1 MNKVIL
7 MGRLTDAPELRQT
20 PSGVPVTSFTI
31 AVNRRFVKDGETQ
44 ADFLRC
50 TAWRQQAE
58 FICKYFKKGSM
69 ICVVGS
75 IQTRSWEDSEG
86 KKQYATDIV
95 VDEVYFTGEKAGQRE
110 EKETNDE
117 FGNMPS
123 WDDFEPVR

>member
-1 MNKVIL
+1 MNKAIL

-20 PSGVPVTSFTI
+20 PSGVPVSSFTI
-31 AVNRRFVKDGETQ
+31 AVNRRFAKEGETQ

-58 FICKYFKKGSM
+58 FICKFFKKGSM
-69 ICVVGS
+69 ICVIGS
-75 IQTRSWEDSEG
+75 IQTRSWEDSDG

-95 VDEVYFTGEKAGQRE
+95 VDEVYFTGEKSGQRE
-110 EKETNDE
+110 EKETNDG